1 MAVGQGSWNR
11 RVRIASAIYLAAGIV
26 DFSYHLVA
34 ALSIGDQRITW
45 NDLTVAFEA
54 SLFWPVD
61 LVVRL
66 LSGG

>member
-1 MAVGQGSWNR
+1 MTRDAREWRPPLQLLF
-11 RVRIASAIYLAAGIV
+11 AIYISAGVV
-26 DFSYHLVA
+26 DFAYHLYVA
-34 ALSIGDQRITW
+34 LRIGDQRITW
-45 NDLTVAFEA
+45 NDLIVAFEA

>member
-1 MAVGQGSWNR
+1 MLTNLRVGRGPLR
-11 RVRIASAIYLAAGIV
+11 LLFAIYIAAGV
-26 DFSYHLVA
+26 ADFAYHLIVA
-34 ALSIGDQRITW
+34 LRIGDQRITW
-45 NDLTVAFEA
+45 NDLIVAFEA